1 MLTNEILILSKMKT
15 VYTILILLVSVAL
28 SFSQNNGIIEK
39 EVNQQIWQPFKKS
52 FEARDWESFNNL
64 HTNDVLRVN
73 KYGIRI
79 GEEYKNSIQ
88 TSYQKTTT
96 KKRQIDFCF
105 NQRIYKENTGYEVG
119 YYRVIYTE
127 KYKEPRTVY
136 GRFHVVLKKKEN
148 TWLITQDWDTDTI
161 NGKSITKEDFESGKC
176 L

>member
-1 MLTNEILILSKMKT
+1 MKT
-15 VYTILILLVSVAL
+15 VYTILILLVSVTL
-28 SFSQNNGIIEK
+28 SFSQNNEIIEK

-73 KYGIRI
+73 KYGIRK

-88 TSYQKTTT
+88 TSYQKPTN

-105 NQRIYKENTGYEVG
+105 NQRIYKENIGYEVG

-127 KYKEPRTVY
+127 KGKEPRTVY
-136 GRFHVVLKKKEN
+136 GRFHVVLSKKN
-148 TWLITQDWDTDTI
+148 DTWLIAQDWDTDTM
-161 NGKSITKEDFESGKC
+161 NGKSISKEDFESGKC

>member
-1 MLTNEILILSKMKT
+1 MKT

-73 KYGIRI
+73 KYGIRK

-88 TSYQKTTT
+88 TSYQKPTT
-96 KKRQIDFCF
+96 KKD
-105 NQRIYKENTGYEVG
+105 K
-119 YYRVIYTE
+119 
-127 KYKEPRTVY
+127 
-136 GRFHVVLKKKEN
+136 
-148 TWLITQDWDTDTI
+148 
-161 NGKSITKEDFESGKC
+161 
-176 L
+176 